1 MAEVNYVIRPMKDED
16 IPQVAQID
24 REAFSSEWMFRS
36 QDSYKRDLNNPAA
49 CYVVA
54 CMKKEVMPK
63 LAGQD
68 VQKLPWFK
76 RLFSYNHYPNTAEYV
91 IGFAGFWLMSK
102 EAHITVIAVRNNYR
116 RVGLGEGLFIS
127 VIELARQLNAN
138 VVTLEVRVS
147 NETARA
153 LYKKYGLQ
161 VVGSRPRYYSDN
173 GEDAVLMST
182 DTITSVSFQAHFQQL
197 KKFHSQKWG
206 QVLSIAQLT

>member
-1 MAEVNYVIRPMKDED
+1 MAEANCIIRPMKDED

-54 CMKKEVMPK
+54 CMKKEVIPK

-68 VQKLPWFK
+68 VQKVPWFK

-102 EAHITVIAVRNNYR
+102 EAHVTVIAVRNNYR
-116 RVGLGEGLFIS
+116 RVGIGEGLFIS

-147 NETARA
+147 NETAQS
-153 LYKKYGLQ
+153 LYKKYGFQ
-161 VVGSRPRYYSDN
+161 VLGSRPRYYSDN

-182 DTITSVSFQAHFQQL
+182 DIINSVSFQAHFQQL
-197 KKFHSQKWG
+197 KKSHSEKWG

>member
-1 MAEVNYVIRPMKDED
+1 MPEVNYVIRPMKDED

-36 QDSYKRDLNNPAA
+36 QASYKQDLNNPAA

-54 CMKKEVMPK
+54 SMKKGVIPK

-68 VQKLPWFK
+68 VQKAPWFK
-76 RLFSYNHYPNTAEYV
+76 RLFSYNHYPNTAEYI
-91 IGFAGFWLMSK
+91 IGFAGFWLMLK
-102 EAHITVIAVRNNYR
+102 EAHVTVIAVRNNYR
-116 RVGLGEGLFIS
+116 RVGIGEGLFIS
-127 VIELARQLNAN
+127 VIELARQLNAD

-147 NETARA
+147 NETAQA
-153 LYKKYGLQ
+153 LYKKYGFQ

-173 GEDAVLMST
+173 GEDAVLMTT
-182 DTITSVSFQAHFQQL
+182 DIITSVSFQAHFQQL
-197 KKFHSQKWG
+197 RKSHSQKWG